1 MTRRRTAAVLAL
13 ALLPWTVTLYPG
25 GSGFVFPW
33 GLYSPDPGGIVL
45 VTDYFLVYTRA
56 SALPP
61 HLTAWGVGTLVFALA
76 FASAAAGTVSGLE
89 DRRVTAA
96 LLVVAAVAHLR
107 FSLGT
112 DRAGVTTLPLGPAA
126 LLFVAWWFHAGDLR
140 RIAAPG

>member
-1 MTRRRTAAVLAL
+1 VTRRRLAAVAAL
-13 ALLPWTVTLYPG
+13 ALLPWTVTLYPD

-45 VTDYFLVYTRA
+45 VTDYFFVHTRA

-61 HLTAWGVGTLVFALA
+61 HLTAWGVGTLAFALA
-76 FASAAAGTVSGLE
+76 AGGTALGTVTDHE

-112 DRAGVTTLPLGPAA
+112 DHAGITTLPLGPAA
-126 LLFVAWWFHAGDLR
+126 LLFVVWWFHADDLR
-140 RIAAPG
+140 RIAVPG

>member
-13 ALLPWTVTLYPG
+13 ALFPWTVTLYPG

-33 GLYSPDPGGIVL
+33 GLYSPDPGGVVL
-45 VTDYFLVYTRA
+45 VTDYFLVHTNA
-56 SALPP
+56 AALPP
-61 HLTAWGVGTLVFALA
+61 HLTAWGVGTAVYALA
-76 FASAAAGTVSGLE
+76 LTSAALGTAAGRE

-112 DRAGVTTLPLGPAA
+112 DHAGVTTLPVGPVA
-126 LLFVAWWFHAGDLR
+126 LFVVAWWFHAGDLR
-140 RIAAPG
+140 RIAVPG